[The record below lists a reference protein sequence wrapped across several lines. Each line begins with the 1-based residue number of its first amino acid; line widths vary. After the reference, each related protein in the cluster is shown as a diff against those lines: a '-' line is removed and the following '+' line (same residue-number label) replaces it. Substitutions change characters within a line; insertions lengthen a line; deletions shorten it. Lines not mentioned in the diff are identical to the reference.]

1 MMQPQTPAIIKLQS
15 LLHQFIRVSISDSR
29 IFIGTFAGTDKLLN
43 IILTNAEEYSV
54 QDSDEPPNA
63 RYVSLIMI
71 PWRHI
76 ISVEAP
82 VRWTQDDRTVSLD
95 SSMYF

>member
-1 MMQPQTPAIIKLQS
+1 MTYSS
-15 LLHQFIRVSISDSR
+15 LH
-29 IFIGTFAGTDKLLN
+29 
-43 IILTNAEEYSV
+43 SV